1 MIEFFNF
8 DDSLGLLSLK
18 PSSFMTNPR
27 ERCRP
32 DGHSVDGSTGRPT
45 GRQLC
50 VTEMGWPVSKNII
63 RN

>member
-8 DDSLGLLSLK
+8 DDSPGLLISLR
-18 PSSFMTNPR
+18 PSSGMTNPR

-32 DGHSVDGSTGRPT
+32 DGHHVDGSTGLPT

-50 VTEMGWPVSKNII
+50 VTEMGWQYPRIS
-63 RN
+63 